1 MPSLGGSAVALY
13 PKPDEAHELL
23 DDAVCA
29 VTPTAANAIR
39 Q

>member
-13 PKPDEAHELL
+13 PKPDEAPELL
-23 DDAVCA
+23 DNAVCA
-29 VTPTAANAIR
+29 VAPTAANTIR

>member
-1 MPSLGGSAVALY
+1 MSSLGGSAVALY

-23 DDAVCA
+23 YNAVCA
-29 VTPTAANAIR
+29 VAPTAANTVK